1 MFYNEET
8 KGFLYS
14 FNDEFENA
22 KKIEDKDM
30 RNTKISEVRSKL
42 LAFSYQ
48 QNHARFLDDICKTC
62 TRRQ

>member
-8 KGFLYS
+8 KEFLS
-14 FNDEFENA
+14 SLNDEFENA
-22 KKIEDKDM
+22 KKIEDTDM

>member
-8 KGFLYS
+8 KEFLS
-14 FNDEFENA
+14 SLNDEFENA
-22 KKIEDKDM
+22 KKIEDNYM
-30 RNTKISEVRSKL
+30 RNTKISEVRPKL
-42 LAFSYQ
+42 SAFSYQ

>member
-8 KGFLYS
+8 KEFLYS
-14 FNDEFENA
+14 LNDEFENA
-22 KKIEDKDM
+22 KKIEDKYM

>member
-8 KGFLYS
+8 KEFLS
-14 FNDEFENA
+14 SLNDEFENA
-22 KKIEDKDM
+22 KKIEDKGM

>member
-8 KGFLYS
+8 KEFLS
-14 FNDEFENA
+14 SLNDEFENA
-22 KKIEDKDM
+22 KKIKDKDM